1 MYLAHPLP
9 QNCRQM
15 QLHETRRGNRRNPN
29 NTPPQALSDR
39 DLHDRSEGTTKQPLD
54 ARLIAGE
61 SVVSESFDTA
71 RAYFADQ
78 KSVLLPIIKKLARWT
93 FVQLGTL
100 SRVSARPAERA
111 KLASAYGIRRQPM
124 LVRVALVPLASLF
137 IGLGVALQVTSGL
150 GVGPGDMV
158 ASGISA
164 QTGLSFGSSAI
175 LMSGLLALAG
185 TLLGRPPKIATL
197 VNVGMIA
204 VVIDLL
210 LPLLEIE
217 AGVLARFLHFAG
229 GLWAV
234 GIGIGCLLHARLG
247 IGTHEALS
255 MAISDHTG
263 LQVRKVR
270 RVQELSW
277 IALGVSLGSQFGVGT
292 VLVALFI
299 APAIGS
305 GTRSVG
311 RVLTSLS
318 QAVEAPEVAAHVSEV
333 GF

>member
-1 MYLAHPLP
+1 
-9 QNCRQM
+9 M
-15 QLHETRRGNRRNPN
+15 QLHDRRRATRRTSTSAPSDVLR
-29 NTPPQALSDR
+29 DR
-39 DLHDRSEGTTKQPLD
+39 DLHDRAEATTTQSLD

-61 SVVSESFDTA
+61 AVVSESVETT
-71 RAYFADQ
+71 RAYFARQ
-78 KSVLLPIIKKLARWT
+78 KSVLLPILKRVARWT
-93 FVQLGTL
+93 FAQFGTM
-100 SRVSARPAERA
+100 SRVSARPAARA
-111 KLASAYGIRRQPM
+111 KMASAYGIRRQPM
-124 LVRVALVPLASLF
+124 VVRVALVPLASLF

-158 ASGISA
+158 ASGISTN
-164 QTGLSFGSSAI
+164 TGLSFGSAAI

-185 TLLGRPPKIATL
+185 TLLGRAPKIATL

-204 VVIDLL
+204 LVIDLL

-217 AGVLARFLHFAG
+217 AGGLARFLHFAG
-229 GLWAV
+229 GLWSV

-255 MAISDHTG
+255 LAISDHTG
-263 LQVRKVR
+263 LHVRKVR
-270 RVQELSW
+270 RLQELSW
-277 IALGVSLGSQFGVGT
+277 IAIGISLGSQFGVGT

-299 APAIGS
+299 APAIGA

-318 QAVEAPEVAAHVSEV
+318 EAVEAPEVAAHVSEV